1 MYSFIICLLLLI
13 GSYFIYGK
21 ILERVVGVDESRPTP
36 VQRLED
42 GVDYTPMSRIKNF
55 LVHFLNIAGLG
66 PIFGVIQGAVFGPS
80 AFLWI
85 TFGTIFIGAVHD
97 FFSGFLS
104 LRNDGYTMPNIISKY
119 LGKKVQ
125 KFIAFITILTGI
137 LVASVFSTGSATLLN
152 SITSVPVLVW
162 TIIIFIYFLIAT
174 LFPLDKIIGRVYPI
188 FGLLFLIMVILIT
201 GTLILSPNYTIPEFT
216 TPGLYL
222 TDKPLFPFLFITIA
236 CGAIS
241 GFHASQSPIVARSMK
256 NENDAR
262 PVFFG
267 AMVLEG
273 ITALC
278 WAANENDA
286 RPVFFGA
293 MVLEGITALC
303 WAAVTL
309 AFFHSQP
316 QLAASFAGTPS
327 IGVYE
332 MSSKLLNPLGV
343 ALIIFGVV
351 ICPITSGDTALR
363 SARITISDE
372 WHIDQKKL
380 ISRLK
385 IAFPLFL
392 ISFALTFVD
401 FSLIWRYFAWLQLIV
416 AVAVLLSG
424 TVYLI
429 QKKKHYIITLIPSII
444 CILIS
449 FGYILQAPE
458 GLRLPAMIANIISVI
473 LTIIITAIFLKKY
486 KFNNDK
492 TADETS

>member
-1 MYSFIICLLLLI
+1 MYSFILCLLLLI

-42 GVDYTPMSRIKNF
+42 GVDYTPLSRIKNF
-55 LVHFLNIAGLG
+55 LIHFLNIAGLG
-66 PIFGVIQGAVFGPS
+66 PIFGVIQGAIFGPA
-80 AFLWI
+80 AFIWI
-85 TFGTIFIGAVHD
+85 TFGTIFIGVVHD
-97 FFSGFLS
+97 FLSGFLS

-152 SITSVPVLVW
+152 SITSIPVLVW

-174 LFPLDKIIGRVYPI
+174 LFPLDKIIGRIYPI

-201 GTLILSPNYTIPEFT
+201 GTLILNPNYTIPEFT

-222 TDKPLFPFLFITIA
+222 TDKPIFPFLFITIA

-273 ITALC
+273 LVALC
-278 WAANENDA
+278 WAAI
-286 RPVFFGA
+286 A
-293 MVLEGITALC
+293 M
-303 WAAVTL
+303 
-309 AFFHSQP
+309 AFFHGQP
-316 QLAASFAGTPS
+316 QLAAIYSATPS
-327 IGVYE
+327 VGVYE

-416 AVAVLLSG
+416 AISVLLSG

-429 QKKKHYIITLIPSII
+429 QKKKHYMITLIPSII

>member
-1 MYSFIICLLLLI
+1 MYSFILCLLLLI

-42 GVDYTPMSRIKNF
+42 GVDYTPLSRIKNF
-55 LVHFLNIAGLG
+55 LIHFFFFFWLG

-152 SITSVPVLVW
+152 SITSIPVLVW

-201 GTLILSPNYTIPEFT
+201 GTLILNPNYTIPEFT

-222 TDKPLFPFLFITIA
+222 TDKPIFPFLFITIA

-256 NENDAR
+256 
-262 PVFFG
+262 
-267 AMVLEG
+267 
-273 ITALC
+273 
-278 WAANENDA
+278 NENDA

-416 AVAVLLSG
+416 AISVLLSG

-429 QKKKHYIITLIPSII
+429 QKKKHYMITLIPSII

>member
-42 GVDYTPMSRIKNF
+42 GVDYTPLSRIKNF
-55 LVHFLNIAGLG
+55 LIHFLNIAGLG

-201 GTLILSPNYTIPEFT
+201 GTLILNPNYTIPEFT

-222 TDKPLFPFLFITIA
+222 TDKPIFPFLFITIA

-256 NENDAR
+256 
-262 PVFFG
+262 
-267 AMVLEG
+267 
-273 ITALC
+273 
-278 WAANENDA
+278 NENDA

-429 QKKKHYIITLIPSII
+429 QKKKHYMITLIPSII